1 LRTKSHGVFF
11 IKITGESTGPT
22 AGLAAPP
29 ASDAVFDDQS
39 NPTLLHEV
47 LTEEPTVTPLVTK
60 FAAFME
66 HKIPLKKYCNIESY
80 LLVVT
85 CQKYVVIT

>member
-1 LRTKSHGVFF
+1 VDIR
-11 IKITGESTGPT
+11 ITGDSMGPT

-29 ASDAVFDDQS
+29 LSDAVFSNQS
-39 NPTLLHEV
+39 NPKLLHEV

-60 FAAFME
+60 FAAIME

-80 LLVVT
+80 L
-85 CQKYVVIT
+85 